1 MKKNVLIALF
11 LGCCL
16 VAAAHTPS
24 KKKGN
29 QNAEP
34 SVSIESIDCL
44 FDAGFQVKTISI
56 LKQTEAERLNVPS
69 ALVRNA
75 NGKLAVMAKD
85 KTGGLQ
91 PFYVKGIEV
100 GFWDTRRGGSE
111 TDYDKVFDAYNKVG
125 ANTAMFMIHWSDIE
139 PQDGNFD
146 FSYTDDIVE
155 KAKRHNLKI
164 VWVLFMHEQFDMP
177 FLTEPEKQ
185 WMYNLDTRDGVNY
198 AIQWVKYDN
207 GDISKD
213 IPTQRAKK
221 DSEIMPCY
229 SNPKVYSRIIRMLG
243 RLAARYSNSETV
255 IGVQIG
261 NEEHFSYQ
269 GKDSDFNPYT
279 LSLYDKWKAQTGDDT
294 WLRFKMDMVNLWFS
308 RFTTA
313 YHQEAPYQITMIN
326 PIGGGPEKGE
336 ADIVYKTG
344 TDATTFRDSKIDA
357 IATMFYG
364 TSAAKQWKNLDQ
376 VYKANN
382 TYSYP
387 TQLPILISTEI
398 GIRYKSWA
406 ITQEYMTN
414 FIERGS
420 QGFAVYS
427 YGSVGNREGEPNE
440 AGECYRKFM
449 AMVTAN
455 EDVIW
460 AGLPG
465 TGDNISITATCGEGK
480 VSCLHV
486 GDDATLGILHFPDD
500 MAEETKERRAELPV
514 EVRVKKPGRYTIE
527 IYKDGVLTAS
537 HNENMTDSKGKIF
550 YVDLSNKEAA
560 FIKVKLPGMK

>member
-1 MKKNVLIALF
+1 MKTNILMALS
-11 LGCCL
+11 LALCL
-16 VAAAHTPS
+16 TVSAQTTS

-29 QNAEP
+29 QPTSP
-34 SVSIESIDCL
+34 SASIESIDCL
-44 FDAGFQVKTISI
+44 FDDAFQVKPVTILS
-56 LKQTEAERLNVPS
+56 KEDAQKKRVPS
-69 ALVRNA
+69 ALVRNP
-75 NGKLAVMAKD
+75 NSKLAVMARD
-85 KTGGLQ
+85 KNGELQ

-100 GFWDTRRGGSE
+100 GFWDTRRGGPE

-125 ANTAMFMIHWSDIE
+125 ANTVMFMIHWGDIE
-139 PQDGNFD
+139 PQDGKFD

-155 KAKRHNLKI
+155 KAKRHDLKV
-164 VWVLFMHEQFDMP
+164 VWILFMHEQFDMP
-177 FLTEPEKQ
+177 FLPEPEKQ

-198 AIQWVKYDN
+198 AIQWVKYDD

-243 RLAARYSNSETV
+243 QLAARYSSSETV
-255 IGVQIG
+255 IGIQIG

-269 GKDSDFNPYT
+269 GKDSDYNPYT
-279 LSLYDKWKAQTGDDT
+279 LSLFDRWKQQTGDDT
-294 WLRFKMDMVNLWFS
+294 WLRFKMDMVSLWFS

-313 YHQEAPYQITMIN
+313 YHQQAPYQITMIN

-336 ADIVYKTG
+336 ADIVNKTG
-344 TDATTFRDSKIDA
+344 TDATTFRDSHIDA

-376 VYKANN
+376 VCKADN

-387 TQLPILISTEI
+387 TRLPILISTEI
-398 GIRYKSWA
+398 GIRYRSWA
-406 ITQEYMTN
+406 ITQEYMIN

-420 QGFAVYS
+420 QGFAVFS
-427 YGSVGNREGEPNE
+427 YGSVGNREGEPND

-449 AMVTAN
+449 AMVTAC
-455 EDVIW
+455 EDIIW
-460 AGLPG
+460 PGLPG
-465 TGDNISITATCGEGK
+465 TGNNISITATYGEGK

-500 MAEETKERRAELPV
+500 MAEEARERRADIPV
-514 EVRVKKPGRYTIE
+514 EVMVQKSGRYTVE
-527 IYKDGVLTAS
+527 IYKDGQLIAS
-537 HNENMTDSKGKIF
+537 HHDQLTPSKGKRYNINI
-550 YVDLSNKEAA
+550 SNKEAA
-560 FIKVKLPGMK
+560 FVKVKMQTK